1 MIPAKLE
8 TAFITR
14 RYVNVTNAVWQ
25 ANGGRLGDN
34 WCLVTSVMDGQ
45 GQELRTVFLFNSL
58 PHIRS
63 SSTI

>member
-34 WCLVTSVMDGQ
+34 WCIVTSVMD
-45 GQELRTVFLFNSL
+45 LFNSL